1 MGWIIALILLLVVII
16 WPTYEKGEI
25 SVGLEMWRRKFRI
38 FKNKKE
44 DGGEQDNI

>member
-1 MGWIIALILLLVVII
+1 MGWIIALILMLTVII

-38 FKNKKE
+38 FKNKK
-44 DGGEQDNI
+44 D

>member
-1 MGWIIALILLLVVII
+1 MGWILALILLLAAIL

-38 FKNKKE
+38 FKNKK
-44 DGGEQDNI
+44 D